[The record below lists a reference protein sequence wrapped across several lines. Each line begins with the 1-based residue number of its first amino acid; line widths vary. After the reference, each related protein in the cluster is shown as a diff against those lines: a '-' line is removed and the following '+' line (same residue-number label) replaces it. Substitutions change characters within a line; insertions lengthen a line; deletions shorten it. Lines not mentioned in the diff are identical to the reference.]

1 MMELHTTILLHL
13 ATICNIL
20 PWHVS
25 HSSMRTSMED
35 IRNHWKVSQHV
46 ETCRNQIQLR
56 AHFLPRFHMS
66 PPSRLKI
73 GIANIR
79 QSSPSHDLA
88 WHPCDHHWSLWR
100 WLQLD
105 RDHGR
110 WKMVVHDL
118 TKILI
123 FHSQLVELRDDFDI
137 DIRVLLKQEFYFFLL
152 LAELLLQLSMLLGQ
166 CVIVVQLVQV
176 FLLKPHSAALSLVLI
191 PELQR
196 VSNAMRWLE
205 VSRGRTWHNIS

>member
-1 MMELHTTILLHL
+1 
-13 ATICNIL
+13 
-20 PWHVS
+20 
-25 HSSMRTSMED
+25 
-35 IRNHWKVSQHV
+35 
-46 ETCRNQIQLR
+46 
-56 AHFLPRFHMS
+56 
-66 PPSRLKI
+66 
-73 GIANIR
+73 
-79 QSSPSHDLA
+79 
-88 WHPCDHHWSLWR
+88 
-100 WLQLD
+100 
-105 RDHGR
+105 
-110 WKMVVHDL
+110 MVVHDL

-196 VSNAMRWLE
+196 VSNAMR
-205 VSRGRTWHNIS
+205 